1 MPNVFF
7 CSSTMALRSHF
18 VLAFLALA
26 ASGCGSAGGA
36 TNITPPNARAAVNQ
50 LANARGENP
59 LGPVLTTSD
68 GGQVFEFDIDQHGD
82 DGLLASVSASDTSV
96 QTFDATTG
104 NITKTFAMRGGRD
117 VGKGDD

>member
-1 MPNVFF
+1 
-7 CSSTMALRSHF
+7 
-18 VLAFLALA
+18 
-26 ASGCGSAGGA
+26 
-36 TNITPPNARAAVNQ
+36 ITPPNARAAVNQ

-68 GGQVFEFDIDQHGD
+68 GGQVFEFDIDQQGD

-104 NITKTFAMRGGRD
+104 NITKTFAMRGGETSAKVTITSSTVSLKATSDWSISREPASRVWLETD
-117 VGKGDD
+117 TASLGP